1 MLFGRELAPWTHVP
15 TCPLVPSNALPV
27 CEKTYDPVS
36 LQVIPCAW
44 STRVSVKSHTPPMLM
59 NFTVI
64 ADWPAFPSAVALIVI
79 APSATPVTRPLV
91 DTVARLGSLV
101 DQVIVRPVSV
111 LPAASFATATSR
123 SVSVGPIVT
132 AAGGT
137 STKATALDPGDRK
150 STRLNSSHTVISYA
164 VFCLKKKING
174 VHAQTALQERATEA
188 IRDRV

>member
-1 MLFGRELAPWTHVP
+1 MVSVDTVTRPPVTGSLSLLFARELAPWTHVP
-15 TCPLVPSNALPV
+15 TCSLVPSKALPV

-36 LQVIPCAW
+36 LHVIPSAW

-59 NFTVI
+59 SFTVI
-64 ADWPAFPSAVALIVI
+64 ADWPVLPSAVALIVI

-123 SVSVGPIVT
+123 SVRSEERRVGKECRSRWSPY
-132 AAGGT
+132 
-137 STKATALDPGDRK
+137 
-150 STRLNSSHTVISYA
+150 H
-164 VFCLKKKING
+164 
-174 VHAQTALQERATEA
+174 
-188 IRDRV
+188 